1 MRSTLLTL
9 LMVMPC
15 WVWAQNEREV
25 ADKVIAVVGDEIVLY
40 SDLKNSILEASEG
53 SGKATKEQEC
63 QAYEDLVYQK
73 LLLNQARLDS
83 VEVSDAEVQS
93 QVERRLGYFISMF
106 GSVEQFEAYYG
117 KSASQMKEQY
127 FDIIKEQLLVQ
138 KEQEEITKNVRTTP
152 ADVLRMF
159 NSLPVDSLP
168 LIGEQLQYAQ
178 IMFDPEVRESVR
190 QSTILLMDS
199 IRRDIIAGK
208 TSMTIQA
215 ARWSEDPGSKYKGGC
230 YPLQRK
236 GSFVPEYEA
245 AVFNTNVGDF
255 TPVFKSDYGYH
266 FVKVVEKRGEFY
278 ETCHILATP
287 KVLDIDLDLAKLRAD
302 SVYRGLQSDTLSFA
316 SAAFRYSTDKETK
329 NQEGRVINPATGGTK
344 LDISSIPA
352 ETSLVLRSLNNG
364 EFSEPVLVTDD
375 GGAKAYVIYQM
386 QERWPAHRANM
397 EQDYEIFQVR
407 AEAEMRKAEVD
418 KWVGKTIGR
427 TYVKLSDDYSTCN
440 YQFNWIR

>member
-1 MRSTLLTL
+1 
-9 LMVMPC
+9 
-15 WVWAQNEREV
+15 
-25 ADKVIAVVGDEIVLY
+25 
-40 SDLKNSILEASEG
+40 
-53 SGKATKEQEC
+53 
-63 QAYEDLVYQK
+63 
-73 LLLNQARLDS
+73 
-83 VEVSDAEVQS
+83 
-93 QVERRLGYFISMF
+93 
-106 GSVEQFEAYYG
+106 
-117 KSASQMKEQY
+117 
-127 FDIIKEQLLVQ
+127 
-138 KEQEEITKNVRTTP
+138 VRTTP

-190 QSTILLMDS
+190 QSTISLMDS

-245 AVFNTNVGDF
+245 AVFNTSVGDF
-255 TPVFKSDYGYH
+255 TPVFQSDYGYH

-278 ETCHILATP
+278 ETCHILVTP

-302 SVYRGLQSDTLSFA
+302 SVYRALKSDTLSFA

-352 ETSLVLRSLNNG
+352 ETSLVLRSLNKG
-364 EFSEPVLVTDD
+364 EYSEPVLVTDD
-375 GGAKAYVIYQM
+375 GGAKAYVIFQM

-427 TYVKLSDDYSTCN
+427 TYVKLSDDYSSCT

>member
-1 MRSTLLTL
+1 
-9 LMVMPC
+9 MPC
-15 WVWAQNEREV
+15 WVWAQTNREV
-25 ADKVIAVVGDEIVLY
+25 ADKVIAVVGDEIVLF
-40 SDLKNSILEASEG
+40 SDLKNSILEATEG
-53 SGKATKEQEC
+53 SGKATKDQEC

-93 QVERRLGYFISMF
+93 QVERRLSYFISMF

-138 KEQEEITKNVRTTP
+138 KEQEDITKNVRTTP

-190 QSTILLMDS
+190 QSTISLMDS

-245 AVFNTNVGDF
+245 AVFNTSVGDF
-255 TPVFKSDYGYH
+255 TPVFQSDYGYH

-278 ETCHILATP
+278 ETCHILVTP

-302 SVYRGLQSDTLSFA
+302 SVYRALKSDTLSFA
-316 SAAFRYSTDKETK
+316 AAAFRYSTDKETK

-352 ETSLVLRSLNNG
+352 ETSLVLRSLNKG
-364 EFSEPVLVTDD
+364 EYSEPVLVTDD
-375 GGAKAYVIYQM
+375 GGAKAYVIFQM

-427 TYVKLSDDYSTCN
+427 TYVKLSDDYATCT